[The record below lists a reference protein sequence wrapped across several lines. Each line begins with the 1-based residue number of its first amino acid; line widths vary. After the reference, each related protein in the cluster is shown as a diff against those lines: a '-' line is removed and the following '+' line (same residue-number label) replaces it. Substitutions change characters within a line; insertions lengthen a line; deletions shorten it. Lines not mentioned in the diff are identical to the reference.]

1 MVADA
6 HTLLASGA
14 QEIVPADG
22 LREKLALG
30 RPLRV
35 KFGVDPSRPDLTLG
49 HAVALRKLRQ
59 FQELG
64 HVAVLIIGDFTG
76 MVGDP
81 SGRSETRPML
91 TPDQMKENA
100 HSYFEQAQL
109 VLDMDRAEVRWNSE
123 WLGSMDM
130 HELLRLASSATVAQM
145 LDRED
150 FRARYSAGKP
160 ISIVEFLYPLL
171 QARDSVAVEAD
182 VELGGSDQLFNLLM
196 GREIQRG
203 WGQDP
208 QVVLTMPLLEG
219 TDGVRKMSKSYDNYV
234 GLTEPPDQMFGK
246 LMSIPDTL
254 ITKYL
259 SLCTAAD
266 PDEVR
271 RVELGLTSGS
281 LHPNKEKRRV
291 ARDVVDLYHGPG
303 AGTSAEE
310 RFNQVFRS
318 HDIPADIPEVP
329 IPATALRD
337 GSVWLP
343 KLLVGTGLAASNGAA
358 RRAVQQGGVRL
369 DGNPLADPEAEFEPS
384 DLHGKV
390 LQVGRRH
397 FVRLT
402 AP

>member
-1 MVADA
+1 MTADPRT
-6 HTLLASGA
+6 TLANGA
-14 QEIVPADG
+14 AEVVPAGG
-22 LREKLALG
+22 LEEKLALA

-49 HAVALRKLRQ
+49 HAVVLRKLRQ
-59 FQELG
+59 FQDLG

-91 TPDQMKENA
+91 NPEEMATNA
-100 HSYFEQAQL
+100 QSYFEQARL
-109 VLDMDRAEVRWNSE
+109 VLDMDSAEVRWNSE

-130 HELLRLASSATVAQM
+130 PELLRLASSATVAQM
-145 LDRED
+145 LDRDD
-150 FRARYSAGKP
+150 FQARYSAGRP

-182 VELGGSDQLFNLLM
+182 VELGGRDQLFNLLM
-196 GREIQRG
+196 GREIQRA
-203 WGQDP
+203 WGQAP

-259 SLCTAAD
+259 LLCTSADAA
-266 PDEVR
+266 EVR
-271 RVELGLTSGS
+271 RTTAGLEEGS
-281 LHPNKEKRRV
+281 LHPNQEKRRL
-291 ARDVVDLYHGPG
+291 AREIVDLYHGTG
-303 AGTSAEE
+303 AGATAEE
-310 RFNQVFRS
+310 GFNQVFRS
-318 HDIPADIPEVP
+318 HDLPDDVPEIP
-329 IPATALRD
+329 IPTEALRD
-337 GSVWLP
+337 GKVWLP
-343 KLLVGTGLAASNGAA
+343 KLLVGSGLAASNGEA

-369 DGNPLADPEAEFEPS
+369 DGEPLTDPEAEFDPA
-384 DLHGKV
+384 DLHGRV
-390 LQVGRRH
+390 LQLGRRR
-397 FVRLT
+397 FVRL
-402 AP
+402 AAD

>member
-1 MVADA
+1 
-6 HTLLASGA
+6 
-14 QEIVPADG
+14 
-22 LREKLALG
+22 
-30 RPLRV
+30 
-35 KFGVDPSRPDLTLG
+35 
-49 HAVALRKLRQ
+49 
-59 FQELG
+59 
-64 HVAVLIIGDFTG
+64 
-76 MVGDP
+76 
-81 SGRSETRPML
+81 
-91 TPDQMKENA
+91 
-100 HSYFEQAQL
+100 
-109 VLDMDRAEVRWNSE
+109 
-123 WLGSMDM
+123 
-130 HELLRLASSATVAQM
+130 M

>member
-22 LREKLALG
+22 LREKLASG

-49 HAVALRKLRQ
+49 HAVVLRKLRQ
-59 FQELG
+59 FQDLG
-64 HVAVLIIGDFTG
+64 HVAILIIGDFTG

-91 TPDQMKENA
+91 TPEQMKENA
-100 HSYFEQAQL
+100 HSYFEQAKL
-109 VLDMDRAEVRWNSE
+109 VLDTDAADVRWNSE

-130 HELLRLASSATVAQM
+130 PELLRLASSATVAQM

-150 FRARYSAGKP
+150 FRARHSTGKP

-182 VELGGSDQLFNLLM
+182 IELGGSDQLFNLLM
-196 GREIQRG
+196 GREIQRA
-203 WGQDP
+203 WGQEP

-234 GLTEPPDQMFGK
+234 GLTEPPEEMFGK

-254 ITKYL
+254 IAKYL
-259 SLCTAAD
+259 SLCTPAD
-266 PDEVR
+266 PGDVG
-271 RVELGLTSGS
+271 RVSEGLANGS
-281 LHPNKEKRRV
+281 LHPNQEKRRL
-291 ARDVVDLYHGPG
+291 AREIVDLYHGPG
-303 AGTSAEE
+303 AGAAAEE

-318 HDIPADIPEVP
+318 HDIPADVPEMP

-337 GSVWLP
+337 GRVWLP
-343 KLLVGTGLAASNGAA
+343 KLLVGTGLASSNGEA

-369 DGNPLADPEAEFEPS
+369 DGNQLADPEAEFEPS
-384 DLHGKV
+384 ELHGKV
-390 LQVGRRH
+390 LQVGRRQ
-397 FVRLT
+397 FVRLR
-402 AP
+402 AQ